1 MKRITRDMK
10 QFGII
15 GCVLTVVLLASCGE
29 EEDPQPFKPH
39 HRDQQE
45 KVTTFSTDFNENT
58 FTENGEEIA
67 LLKELKL
74 CDPNAPNDTDEK
86 HPSCSPKFFRFFKL
100 SEKTALS
107 DGFILLVKAGV
118 NGFPLRRVLIFQ
130 RDGEQLVKLNGF
142 NGNLIEFRPSTSGYQ
157 DLVVRFT
164 DNIDGSLT
172 YYNCLFQWNGSQYDY
187 KLCEA
192 IQEGGQEAPHLI
204 KKEFIDSMAP
214 EIKKVLDDNQML
226 F

>member
-1 MKRITRDMK
+1 MK
-10 QFGII
+10 QLGLV
-15 GCVLTVVLLASCGE
+15 GCVIAMVLFTACGGE
-29 EEDPQPFKPH
+29 EEGQPFTPH
-39 HRDQQE
+39 HSDKPAE
-45 KVTTFSTDFNENT
+45 VTTFSTDFNENT
-58 FTENGEEIA
+58 FSGNEEIE

-74 CDPNAPNDTDEK
+74 CDPNAPNDTDEN

-100 SEKTALS
+100 SEKTKLS
-107 DGFILLVKAGV
+107 NGFILLVKAGV

-142 NGNLIEFRPSTSGYQ
+142 NGNLIEFRPSKTGYQ
-157 DLVVRFT
+157 DLVVRFS

-192 IQEGGQEAPHLI
+192 IQEGGQEAPHRI
-204 KKEFIDSMAP
+204 KQEFIDSMAP
-214 EIKKVLDDNQML
+214 EIKKVLDENKML

>member
-1 MKRITRDMK
+1 MKRITRNMK
-10 QFGII
+10 QLGLI
-15 GCVLTVVLLASCGE
+15 GCLLAVVILTACGE
-29 EEDPQPFKPH
+29 EEDQPFKPH
-39 HRDQQE
+39 HRDKQAE
-45 KVTTFSTDFNENT
+45 VTTFSTDFNENA
-58 FTENGEEIA
+58 FGGNGEEIA

-74 CDPNAPNDTDEK
+74 CDPNAPNDTDET

-100 SEKTALS
+100 SEKTKLS
-107 DGFILLVKAGV
+107 DGFILLIKAGV

-142 NGNLIEFRPSTSGYQ
+142 NGNLIEFRPSKSGYQ
-157 DLVVRFT
+157 DLVVRFS

-192 IQEGGQEAPHLI
+192 IQEGGQEAPHRI
-204 KKEFIDSMAP
+204 RQEFIDSMAP